1 MKPGFTL
8 LEIILATALAA
19 IISVALIF
27 MLQQMNGTLMRVDR
41 TTDLDMRATILQ
53 NQMER
58 DLAGAFAPTDF
69 SATNTSGEAKKGRP
83 KKIEKIFWGDKT
95 LETLTFITNNPLQA
109 YWGERSGKPQPKIV
123 RVVYRLI
130 PDAKRKDVYTLMRQE
145 GADLDVDSYAGDSSV
160 NKGYA
165 MIEGIRSIDIQ
176 YTTLIKREKPKEP
189 QGTATEKTA
198 EKPTE
203 EPSFA
208 KASAGG
214 QAQAAEEFDRKVVDE
229 WKTNTEDQKPPWPL
243 IPQFVTMQVKV
254 WDDTFKRTTSFTFEF
269 QIVPRFEKADQKEKE
284 EQETPKVGWSSMFAG
299 SKPS

>member
-8 LEIILATALAA
+8 IEIILATALAS

-41 TTDLDMRATILQ
+41 ISDLDMRAAMLQ

-69 SATNTSGEAKKGRP
+69 SATTTSGAAKKGRP

-95 LETLTFITNNPLQA
+95 VETLTFITNNPLQA
-109 YWGERSGKPQPKIV
+109 YWGERSGKAQPKIV

-145 GADLDVDSYAGDSSV
+145 GSDLDFDTYTGDSSTH
-160 NKGYA
+160 KAYA
-165 MIEGIRSIDIQ
+165 MIEGIRSIDMQ
-176 YTTLIKREKPKEP
+176 YTTLIKKEKPKEEP
-189 QGTATEKTA
+189 AKTTAGRETPPGEQPE
-198 EKPTE
+198 EKP
-203 EPSFA
+203 
-208 KASAGG
+208 
-214 QAQAAEEFDRKVVDE
+214 QAAEEFDRKVVDE
-229 WKTNTEDQKPPWPL
+229 WKNNIEDQKPPWPL
-243 IPQFVTMQVKV
+243 IPQFITMQVAL

-284 EQETPKVGWSSMFAG
+284 EQQTPKVGWSSMFAG

>member
-189 QGTATEKTA
+189 ASVKT
-198 EKPTE
+198 
-203 EPSFA
+203 SS
-208 KASAGG
+208 SAGATADMTASKPEEK
-214 QAQAAEEFDRKVVDE
+214 AQAAEEFDRKVVDE

-284 EQETPKVGWSSMFAG
+284 EQETPKVGWSSMFVG